1 MTPQELEII
10 KFGFEK
16 GKSPEEVKSALA
28 SYRQQTGY
36 KTSTTTATQKD
47 NPSTFAGTQDR
58 LADVGKSS
66 ASNIMSAIK
75 GEGQY
80 AGETPLRRGVEATAT
95 AFSTVPRGAY
105 AMAPEPVRKGIDYV
119 GEKVGAGFKKL
130 TGALAETD
138 LIKGAA
144 GRVETDQTT
153 GVSTYKAND
162 LGLLEEGLGIAAAGG
177 EIAGNILGA
186 EGLSKGMLTTVNT
199 TNRVAQKAFRAS
211 DNVLAKVRAANPI
224 VAQGNFIKGAVNE
237 ARFKLSDIDPQVE
250 TILKRSNYDEV
261 NTYFQQAR
269 NAKIDPAKSTPLE
282 IAGKKAE
289 TAHDAINAARIKAI
303 EGKKA
308 ILAEV
313 ADQRVP
319 GNTIN
324 ETMSESI
331 SRMGDKFGVKV
342 NADGTITPIKGRTST
357 LDAKDAKLI
366 GEYYAKLNSMGVS
379 PTVKQIDDFVDWAQG
394 QLYKQEKTL
403 SKLDVASDPV
413 IRELQK
419 TTGDLNGRLKT
430 TVGNGYGEV
439 NARISDLI
447 TLQDEL
453 SRALGADARKG
464 GGLMKTLFS
473 PTGGNTRRIFGQI
486 KQETGIDLF
495 KEATL
500 AKYAMESVDDPR
512 QANLLKQLDVMTEA
526 AAELDLTKPLSM
538 YRWLKERG
546 DMDGQELAN
555 EIIRRYNLEAPK

>member
-1 MTPQELEII
+1 MNEQELEIV
-10 KFGFEK
+10 KFGLSN
-16 GKSPEEVKSALA
+16 GKSPVEVKKALA
-28 SYRQQTGY
+28 DYRAKTGY
-36 KTSTTTATQKD
+36 KEKVAQAEEK
-47 NPSTFAGTQDR
+47 PSMFAGTQDR
-58 LADVGKSS
+58 LADVGNSS
-66 ASNIMSAIK
+66 VSNISDALK
-75 GEGQY
+75 GQGQY

-95 AFSTVPRGAY
+95 AFSTVPKGAY

-130 TGALAETD
+130 TGAIGGTKFMQE
-138 LIKGAA
+138 AA
-144 GRVETDQTT
+144 GRVDTDPNT
-153 GVSTYKAND
+153 GFSTYTPND
-162 LGLLEEGLGIAAAGG
+162 LGKLEEGLGIAAAGG

-186 EGLSKGMLTTVNT
+186 ESASNSLLKTVNT
-199 TNRVAQKAFRAS
+199 TNRIAQQAFKSSDDILTKIKAS
-211 DNVLAKVRAANPI
+211 NPRI
-224 VAQGNFIKGAVNE
+224 TQGNFFKGAVND
-237 ARFKLSDIDPQVE
+237 ARFQLSDIDPQVE

-269 NAKIDPAKSTPLE
+269 NAKIDPSKSTPLE
-282 IAGKKAE
+282 IAGTKAE
-289 TAHDAINAARIKAI
+289 SAHDAINTARIKAI

-324 ETMSESI
+324 ETMSASI
-331 SRMGDKFGVKV
+331 QRMGDKFGVKV
-342 NADGTITPIKGRTST
+342 GADGTVSPIKGRTST

-366 GEYYAKLNSMGVS
+366 SEYYAKLNAMGIS
-379 PTVKQIDDFVDWAQG
+379 PTVKQIDDFVDWAQS

-419 TTGDLNGRLKT
+419 TTGDLNGKLKGV
-430 TVGNGYGEV
+430 VGNGYGEV
-439 NARISDLI
+439 NSRISDLI

-473 PTGGNTRRIFGQI
+473 PTGGNTRSIFKQI
-486 KQETGIDLF
+486 EQETGIDLF

-500 AKYAMESVDDPR
+500 AKYAMESVDDVR
-512 QANLLKQLDVMTEA
+512 QASLLKQLDVVTET
-526 AAELDLTKPLSM
+526 AAELDLTKPM
-538 YRWLKERG
+538 AIYKWLKERG
-546 DMDGQELAN
+546 DLDGQELAN
-555 EIIRRYNLEAPK
+555 EIIRRYGLEKPN